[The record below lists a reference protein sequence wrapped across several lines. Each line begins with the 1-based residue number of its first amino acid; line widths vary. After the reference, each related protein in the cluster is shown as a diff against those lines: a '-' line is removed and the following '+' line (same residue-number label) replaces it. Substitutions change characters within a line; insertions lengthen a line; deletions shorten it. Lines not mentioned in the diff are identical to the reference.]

1 MEAQT
6 TVTSHVTRPGW
17 NRGGR
22 WRPPRASWGG
32 RRRRPANFGSEIYGK
47 SSRRSGQAALRTC
60 GFKHLSTTVPEPALV
75 RDRSSRRCRERCTRT
90 FSTKLGDLITNGY
103 GYTILPSIIRE
114 FAFRQVR
121 TLGSLL
127 WRQVALQLPR
137 VLGPART
144 EDPNASSAAP
154 ITSESSGHSSGTWKQ
169 RSSARSLCDY
179 LVIDG
184 PLRGQWANGGC
195 AASRRISLHMRA
207 DQPVPRV
214 ARTRAQHSCS
224 ELVSGRP
231 LGT

>member
-1 MEAQT
+1 MGPGGPGSPIRLG
-6 TVTSHVTRPGW
+6 TSRTR
-17 NRGGR
+17 
-22 WRPPRASWGG
+22 SD
-32 RRRRPANFGSEIYGK
+32 Y
-47 SSRRSGQAALRTC
+47 
-60 GFKHLSTTVPEPALV
+60 ALV
-75 RDRSSRRCRERCTRT
+75 GVHYQPCESEASITSLRPFPETGRALGRSLRRCRERCTRT

-103 GYTILPSIIRE
+103 GYTTLPSIIRE

-144 EDPNASSAAP
+144 EDPNASSAAS

-169 RSSARSLCDY
+169 RSSTRSLCDY

-184 PLRGQWANGGC
+184 PLQGQWANGGC

-224 ELVSGRP
+224 GLVSGRP